1 MLHLIAAD
9 MKFGSWINNLFH
21 GIECD
26 MENDLNKY
34 LGLRVRSL
42 RENAQMTQEELA
54 NVCDVS
60 WRTISNL
67 ERGCVTP
74 DLVMICK
81 ISKKFNVGLDDLLNI
96 EVQRRKSMSRIATE
110 NLLIERIK
118 TIDDPTLDFVVEQLN
133 LEGKFRKYVEFD
145 KKQLRRGKKKGKS
158 FAVKLN

>member
-1 MLHLIAAD
+1 MLYLIAAD

-133 LEGKFRKYVEFD
+133 VVFKYF
-145 KKQLRRGKKKGKS
+145 G
-158 FAVKLN
+158 A

>member
-1 MLHLIAAD
+1 MLHLIAAY

-133 LEGKFRKYVEFD
+133 VVFKYF
-145 KKQLRRGKKKGKS
+145 G
-158 FAVKLN
+158 A

>member
-81 ISKKFNVGLDDLLNI
+81 IFKKFNVGLDDLLNI

-133 LEGKFRKYVEFD
+133 VVFKYF
-145 KKQLRRGKKKGKS
+145 G
-158 FAVKLN
+158 A

>member
-118 TIDDPTLDFVVEQLN
+118 TIYDPTLDFEN
-133 LEGKFRKYVEFD
+133 E
-145 KKQLRRGKKKGKS
+145 KQKVLIKNFG
-158 FAVKLN
+158 A

>member
-26 MENDLNKY
+26 IENDLNKY

-81 ISKKFNVGLDDLLNI
+81 ISKKFNVGLADLLNI

-133 LEGKFRKYVEFD
+133 VVFKYF
-145 KKQLRRGKKKGKS
+145 G
-158 FAVKLN
+158 A

>member
-9 MKFGSWINNLFH
+9 MKFGLWINNLFH

-133 LEGKFRKYVEFD
+133 VVFKYF
-145 KKQLRRGKKKGKS
+145 G
-158 FAVKLN
+158 A

>member
-133 LEGKFRKYVEFD
+133 VEF
-145 KKQLRRGKKKGKS
+145 KYFG
-158 FAVKLN
+158 A

>member
-81 ISKKFNVGLDDLLNI
+81 ISKKFNVGLDDLRNS
-96 EVQRRKSMSRIATE
+96 EDQRRKSMSRIATE

-133 LEGKFRKYVEFD
+133 VVFKYF
-145 KKQLRRGKKKGKS
+145 G
-158 FAVKLN
+158 A

>member
-9 MKFGSWINNLFH
+9 MKFSSWINNLFH

-133 LEGKFRKYVEFD
+133 VVFKYF
-145 KKQLRRGKKKGKS
+145 G
-158 FAVKLN
+158 A

>member
-1 MLHLIAAD
+1 
-9 MKFGSWINNLFH
+9 
-21 GIECD
+21 

-67 ERGCVTP
+67 ERGYVTP

-133 LEGKFRKYVEFD
+133 VVFKYF
-145 KKQLRRGKKKGKS
+145 G
-158 FAVKLN
+158 A

>member
-26 MENDLNKY
+26 MENDRNKY

-133 LEGKFRKYVEFD
+133 VVFKYF
-145 KKQLRRGKKKGKS
+145 G
-158 FAVKLN
+158 A

>member
-1 MLHLIAAD
+1 

-74 DLVMICK
+74 DLVMICI
-81 ISKKFNVGLDDLLNI
+81 ISKKFNDLLNI

-133 LEGKFRKYVEFD
+133 VVFKYF
-145 KKQLRRGKKKGKS
+145 G
-158 FAVKLN
+158 A

>member
-110 NLLIERIK
+110 NLLIEWIK

-133 LEGKFRKYVEFD
+133 VVFKYF
-145 KKQLRRGKKKGKS
+145 G
-158 FAVKLN
+158 A

>member
-74 DLVMICK
+74 DLVMICI

-133 LEGKFRKYVEFD
+133 VVFKYF
-145 KKQLRRGKKKGKS
+145 G
-158 FAVKLN
+158 A

>member
-1 MLHLIAAD
+1 MLHLIVAD

-133 LEGKFRKYVEFD
+133 VVFKYF
-145 KKQLRRGKKKGKS
+145 G
-158 FAVKLN
+158 A

>member
-1 MLHLIAAD
+1 
-9 MKFGSWINNLFH
+9 
-21 GIECD
+21 

-67 ERGCVTP
+67 ERSCVTP

-133 LEGKFRKYVEFD
+133 VVFKYF
-145 KKQLRRGKKKGKS
+145 G
-158 FAVKLN
+158 A

>member
-1 MLHLIAAD
+1 
-9 MKFGSWINNLFH
+9 
-21 GIECD
+21 

-81 ISKKFNVGLDDLLNI
+81 ISKKINVGLDDLLNI

-133 LEGKFRKYVEFD
+133 VVFKYF
-145 KKQLRRGKKKGKS
+145 G
-158 FAVKLN
+158 A

>member
-60 WRTISNL
+60 WCTISNL

-133 LEGKFRKYVEFD
+133 VVFKYF
-145 KKQLRRGKKKGKS
+145 G
-158 FAVKLN
+158 A

>member
-1 MLHLIAAD
+1 
-9 MKFGSWINNLFH
+9 
-21 GIECD
+21 

-74 DLVMICK
+74 DLVMSCK

-133 LEGKFRKYVEFD
+133 VVFKYF
-145 KKQLRRGKKKGKS
+145 G
-158 FAVKLN
+158 A

>member
-1 MLHLIAAD
+1 

-26 MENDLNKY
+26 LENDLNKY

-133 LEGKFRKYVEFD
+133 VVFKYF
-145 KKQLRRGKKKGKS
+145 G
-158 FAVKLN
+158 A

>member
-118 TIDDPTLDFVVEQLN
+118 TIDDPTLDFVFEQLN
-133 LEGKFRKYVEFD
+133 VVFKYF
-145 KKQLRRGKKKGKS
+145 G
-158 FAVKLN
+158 A

>member
-42 RENAQMTQEELA
+42 SENAQMTQEELA

-133 LEGKFRKYVEFD
+133 VVFKYF
-145 KKQLRRGKKKGKS
+145 G
-158 FAVKLN
+158 A

>member
-1 MLHLIAAD
+1 MLHLIGAD

-133 LEGKFRKYVEFD
+133 VVFKYF
-145 KKQLRRGKKKGKS
+145 G
-158 FAVKLN
+158 A

>member
-1 MLHLIAAD
+1 
-9 MKFGSWINNLFH
+9 
-21 GIECD
+21 

-81 ISKKFNVGLDDLLNI
+81 ISKNLTSVWTTCSTLKFSGASQCPGLPP
-96 EVQRRKSMSRIATE
+96 RIC
-110 NLLIERIK
+110 
-118 TIDDPTLDFVVEQLN
+118 
-133 LEGKFRKYVEFD
+133 
-145 KKQLRRGKKKGKS
+145 
-158 FAVKLN
+158 

>member
-1 MLHLIAAD
+1 MKLIRMTYSGKLRKNSLNSQRTLLHLIAAD

-133 LEGKFRKYVEFD
+133 VVFKYF
-145 KKQLRRGKKKGKS
+145 G
-158 FAVKLN
+158 A

>member
-1 MLHLIAAD
+1 
-9 MKFGSWINNLFH
+9 
-21 GIECD
+21 

-67 ERGCVTP
+67 EWGCVTP

-133 LEGKFRKYVEFD
+133 VVFKYF
-145 KKQLRRGKKKGKS
+145 G
-158 FAVKLN
+158 A

>member
-1 MLHLIAAD
+1 MLHLIAVD

-133 LEGKFRKYVEFD
+133 VVFKYF
-145 KKQLRRGKKKGKS
+145 G
-158 FAVKLN
+158 A

>member
-1 MLHLIAAD
+1 

-133 LEGKFRKYVEFD
+133 VVFKYF
-145 KKQLRRGKKKGKS
+145 G
-158 FAVKLN
+158 A

>member
-9 MKFGSWINNLFH
+9 MKFGSRINNLFH

-133 LEGKFRKYVEFD
+133 VVFKYF
-145 KKQLRRGKKKGKS
+145 G
-158 FAVKLN
+158 A

>member
-1 MLHLIAAD
+1 
-9 MKFGSWINNLFH
+9 
-21 GIECD
+21 

-60 WRTISNL
+60 WPTISNL

-133 LEGKFRKYVEFD
+133 VVFKYF
-145 KKQLRRGKKKGKS
+145 G
-158 FAVKLN
+158 A

>member
-1 MLHLIAAD
+1 M
-9 MKFGSWINNLFH
+9 NNLFH

-133 LEGKFRKYVEFD
+133 VVFKYF
-145 KKQLRRGKKKGKS
+145 G
-158 FAVKLN
+158 A

>member
-1 MLHLIAAD
+1 

-96 EVQRRKSMSRIATE
+96 EVQRRKSMSKIATE

-133 LEGKFRKYVEFD
+133 VVFKYF
-145 KKQLRRGKKKGKS
+145 G
-158 FAVKLN
+158 A

>member
-110 NLLIERIK
+110 NLLIKRIK

-133 LEGKFRKYVEFD
+133 VVFKYF
-145 KKQLRRGKKKGKS
+145 G
-158 FAVKLN
+158 A

>member
-42 RENAQMTQEELA
+42 RENTQMTQEELA

-133 LEGKFRKYVEFD
+133 VVFKYF
-145 KKQLRRGKKKGKS
+145 G
-158 FAVKLN
+158 A

>member
-1 MLHLIAAD
+1 
-9 MKFGSWINNLFH
+9 
-21 GIECD
+21 

-42 RENAQMTQEELA
+42 RENAQMTQE
-54 NVCDVS
+54 DVS

-133 LEGKFRKYVEFD
+133 VVFKYF
-145 KKQLRRGKKKGKS
+145 G
-158 FAVKLN
+158 A

>member
-1 MLHLIAAD
+1 
-9 MKFGSWINNLFH
+9 
-21 GIECD
+21 

>member
-1 MLHLIAAD
+1 MKLIRMTYSGKLRKKSLNSQLTLLHLIAAD

-133 LEGKFRKYVEFD
+133 VVFKYF
-145 KKQLRRGKKKGKS
+145 G
-158 FAVKLN
+158 A